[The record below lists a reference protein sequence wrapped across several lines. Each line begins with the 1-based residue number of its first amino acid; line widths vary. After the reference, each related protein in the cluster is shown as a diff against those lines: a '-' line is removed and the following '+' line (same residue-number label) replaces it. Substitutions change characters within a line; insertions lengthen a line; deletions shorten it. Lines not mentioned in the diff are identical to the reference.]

1 MRDWRELL
9 VSPKTTILDTMK
21 QIDQTALQIALVVD
35 EEYKLLGTV
44 TDGDVRRG
52 ILKGI
57 PLNEPISR
65 IMNTN
70 PSTLSEESSFNN
82 IKRMFKK
89 KKLRQIPLVDKNNRI
104 IDLLFSDTLLDNV
117 ALDNWVV
124 LMAGGLG
131 TRLKPLTENVPKPML
146 TVGSKPILQSILEN
160 FIDFGF
166 HQFFF
171 SVNYKKELIKNYFGN
186 GLKWGI
192 SIDYLDEN
200 QRLGTAGALSLF
212 KEKPTKPIIVMNGD
226 ILTKVN
232 FQQLLQFHEENKS
245 IATMCVREY
254 NYQIPY
260 GVVRTDGTNLS
271 SIEEKPTET
280 YFVNAGIYIINP
292 EALEHIP
299 NGEFYDMPTLFE
311 TLIEKNKKTSVFPIR
326 EYWIDIG
333 RMNDFERANME
344 FSEVF
349 AHD

>member
-1 MRDWRELL
+1 MR
-9 VSPKTTILDTMK
+9 

-70 PSTLSEESSFNN
+70 PSTLSEESSIDN

-104 IDLLFSDTLLDNV
+104 IDLLFSDTILDNT
-117 ALDNWVV
+117 ALENWVV

-146 TVGSKPILQSILEN
+146 TVGSKPILQTILEN

-171 SVNYKKELIKNYFGN
+171 SVNYKRELIMNYFGN
-186 GLKWGI
+186 GLSWGI
-192 SIDYLDEN
+192 NIDYLDEN

-260 GVVRTDGTNLS
+260 GVVRTEGTNLT

-311 TLIEKNKKTSVFPIR
+311 KLIEKNKKTSVFPIR

-333 RMNDFERANME
+333 RMKDFERANME

-349 AHD
+349 AHDQ